1 MAAKV
6 LPDYDATVGEVRELI
21 KAYDGKQANDP
32 RRLAQAIVR
41 LSDTEEPPLRTV
53 AGADAVGWSE
63 EQLDRRRAEL
73 ERWRALS
80 SSLAFEQTQP

>member
-1 MAAKV
+1 
-6 LPDYDATVGEVRELI
+6 
-21 KAYDGKQANDP
+21 
-32 RRLAQAIVR
+32 VR

-53 AGADAVGWSE
+53 AGADAVGWFE
-63 EQLDRRRAEL
+63 EQLDRKRAEL